1 MERLFSQAFDV
12 FCDVQRRVQNRVDV
26 ALGCDSPTWRMKFNC
41 PACGFEV
48 RFLHY
53 KYLPVHNDSVCRL
66 ATK

>member
-12 FCDVQRRVQNRVDV
+12 FCDVQRRVQNRVDA
-26 ALGCDSPTWRMKFNC
+26 ALGRDSPTWRMKFDC

-48 RFLHY
+48 RFLR
-53 KYLPVHNDSVCRL
+53 KYIPVHSDSACHL